1 MIGVPD
7 TGKFLSEFFADPAS
21 AQAPHER
28 LIAFQR
34 ARIEFLEAHC
44 GEAGRVLAER
54 DRLVL
59 GEWESLIKLYEE
71 ERVPYQHA
79 AEVSTWELAT
89 IYTKVSTGAL
99 ESRDCTVKVAALP
112 IRPGTG
118 VIHMAEASK
127 RFKEIEKAKKEDA
140 KREKAAA
147 ARLELTPEQEKVQA
161 RARAAA
167 ERTRKTS

>member
-7 TGKFLSEFFADPAS
+7 TGKFLSDFFADPAS
-21 AQAPHER
+21 AQAPHES

-34 ARIEFLEAHC
+34 ARIAFMETHC
-44 GEAGRVLAER
+44 GDAGRVQAER

-59 GEWESLIKLYEE
+59 GEWEALIGLYEE
-71 ERVPYQHA
+71 QQVPYQQA
-79 AEVSTWELAT
+79 AEISTWELAT

-99 ESRDCTVKVAALP
+99 DSDNCRVKVADLP

-127 RFKEIEKAKKEDA
+127 RLKAIAKAKKREA
-140 KREKAAA
+140 KAGNATA
-147 ARLELTPEQEKVQA
+147 ARPELTPEQEKVQA